1 LSGLPISE
9 LILEIAKQNIYI
21 ALLVALFIWWI
32 IDSKKR
38 EKMTDETYRM
48 LADKFQKLNDSAID
62 LKVNID
68 QIKAQNDCIDENVDK
83 INEIVNGDIKLTL
96 NTMQTIINERLKR

>member
-1 LSGLPISE
+1 
-9 LILEIAKQNIYI
+9 
-21 ALLVALFIWWI
+21 
-32 IDSKKR
+32 
-38 EKMTDETYRM
+38 MTDETYRM

-96 NTMQTIINERLKR
+96 NTMQIIINERLKR

>member
-1 LSGLPISE
+1 MSGLPISE